1 MTKVKIC
8 GLSRAEDI
16 AAVNRVLPDY
26 IGFVFAHSRRRVE
39 AKTAAGLKESLDPRI
54 KAVGVFV
61 NEEISAVAELHRNGI
76 IEIVQLHGDEDDDY
90 IRRLK
95 DTCGC
100 QVIKAVGVSEAL
112 PMLPTAPDYLLFDT
126 LSEQRGGVGRAFD
139 WNVLQGYCGLPYFLA
154 GGLTA
159 HNVVDSIPLL
169 KPFCVDVSS
178 GVETGGIKDA
188 EKIEM
193 FVSLVRRNQE

>member
-26 IGFVFAHSRRRVE
+26 IGFVFAPSRRRVE

-54 KAVGVFV
+54 KTVGVFV

-100 QVIKAVGVSEAL
+100 RVIKAVGVGEAL

-139 WNVLQGYCGLPYFLA
+139 WNVLHGYRGPPYFLA

-159 HNVVDSIPLL
+159 HNVVDSIALL
-169 KPFCVDVSS
+169 NPFCVDVSS